1 MNLLAFDLQTQVWCI
16 RLKSKQMIQCIK
28 ENESNFTRSRQV
40 GFPLS
45 QTSSVSLDST
55 AQS

>member
-28 ENESNFTRSRQV
+28 ENERNFTRSRQV
-40 GFPLS
+40 GISLS